1 MNRSSVP
8 DSAGSRTR
16 EPAPPNRPGLPSWW
30 RRSWLRLAAVAAI
43 LALCTAGLTSAAP
56 AAGTAAGTA
65 SEAAALPTPRTA
77 SLYVSD
83 YTDNNVLKRRTDRW
97 PADDRAHH
105 RSDPPHRIWRSTP
118 PATSMSPTPSTTGW

>member
-1 MNRSSVP
+1 MNGSVP
-8 DSAGSRTR
+8 DHAGSRTW
-16 EPAPPNRPGLPSWW
+16 EPAPPKRPRLPSWW
-30 RRSWLRLAAVAAI
+30 RRSWLRLAAVTAI

-83 YTDNNVLKRRTDRW
+83 YTENIARVQRG
-97 PADDRAHH
+97 
-105 RSDPPHRIWRSTP
+105 S
-118 PATSMSPTPSTTGW
+118 